1 MQFVFCSW
9 AKLVRHEIGYR
20 PIRFSP
26 SPRIRVVPKIR
37 RDWMDLANEFIRSGL
52 TNPCSQILVIIEK
65 IILRKLLYTG
75 WKKIIVRIFQIIGTT
90 LVRPSCPAPPLP
102 NPCFEKFH
110 TPPQGPGATV
120 LGEDPR
126 CKLAEKSK
134 MYGWGPGGRKG
145 SMDWYFCG
153 PGPFFKAVHLL
164 FMFFLFS
171 QASLQKQMKAYKTA
185 SRLFWK
191 SKTAEIET
199 SEIVKIEDWRFEN
212 LQNL

>member
-1 MQFVFCSW
+1 MKENHRQNISDHRDNSCSS
-9 AKLVRHEIGYR
+9 IM
-20 PIRFSP
+20 
-26 SPRIRVVPKIR
+26 PR
-37 RDWMDLANEFIRSGL
+37 
-52 TNPCSQILVIIEK
+52 
-65 IILRKLLYTG
+65 
-75 WKKIIVRIFQIIGTT
+75 
-90 LVRPSCPAPPLP
+90 PPLP

-164 FMFFLFS
+164 FMFLLFFFKP
-171 QASLQKQMKAYKTA
+171 AFKNK
-185 SRLFWK
+185 
-191 SKTAEIET
+191 
-199 SEIVKIEDWRFEN
+199 
-212 LQNL
+212 